1 MVSDS
6 SSPLPQVT
14 SAAKQRRLAGFGG
27 SRKQE
32 GGRRAVETAVS
43 TVKRRPKDRK
53 QQILEQAVRLF
64 IERGFHSVKLE
75 DIAEAAGVTARA
87 VYRHYD
93 NKQALLAAAIRTGQ
107 EQYHSA
113 RQLSEGETAS
123 APRPLSVELPDLT
136 AAAVA
141 SRSLTV
147 LWQREARYLDDVERS
162 EVRRRINAI
171 VAGIRDSVRLEVTGL
186 SPQHLE
192 LRAWAVSSTITSL
205 GRHNLSLPGD
215 ELSEL
220 LNRACMAAARTP
232 VVSALKPLDPT
243 PEDGRALFSRHE
255 TLLATG
261 ARLFRAQGYPA
272 VSTSEIG
279 KGAGIAGPGLYRTF
293 SSKQAI
299 LDALIRRL
307 DDWWSL
313 ETIRALRGD
322 EDTADRLRMLVA
334 GRVRISLDDPDLVS
348 VSITELSHASDEVR
362 ETYTR
367 NQADRE
373 SVWIDLICSLVPET
387 TAAQARLLVAA
398 AISFIDDTVRTWHL
412 TRYSGVAEEIT
423 AIVLSILTSRGHQ
436 SAEMVPPSAI

>member
-1 MVSDS
+1 M
-6 SSPLPQVT
+6 
-14 SAAKQRRLAGFGG
+14 
-27 SRKQE
+27 
-32 GGRRAVETAVS
+32 S

-87 VYRHYD
+87 LYRHYD

-107 EQYHSA
+107 EQYQSA
-113 RQLSEGETAS
+113 RLLAKGETPS
-123 APRPLSVELPDLT
+123 TPQPLSVELPDLT

-147 LWQREARYLDDVERS
+147 LWQREARYLDDVERT

-171 VAGIRDSVRLEVTGL
+171 VAGIRDGVRLEITEL
-186 SPQHLE
+186 SPQHTE

-205 GRHNLSLPGD
+205 GRHNLTLPGD
-215 ELSEL
+215 ELSKL
-220 LNRACMAAARTP
+220 LNRACMVAARTP
-232 VVSALKPLDPT
+232 TVSTLEPLDQT
-243 PEDGRALFSRHE
+243 RDDQRALFSRQE

-272 VSTSEIG
+272 VSTSEIA

-313 ETIRALRGD
+313 ETIRALRSD
-322 EDTADRLRMLVA
+322 QSPKDCLRELVG

-348 VSITELSHASDEVR
+348 VSITELSHASTEVS

-373 SVWIDLICSLVPET
+373 AVWIDLICKLVPET
-387 TAAQARLLVAA
+387 TSAQARLLVAA
-398 AISFIDDTVRTWHL
+398 SISFIDDAVRTWHL
-412 TRYSGVAEEIT
+412 TRYVGVADEIT
-423 AIVLSILTSRGHQ
+423 AIALSILTSRRHH

>member
-1 MVSDS
+1 MD
-6 SSPLPQVT
+6 P
-14 SAAKQRRLAGFGG
+14 
-27 SRKQE
+27 
-32 GGRRAVETAVS
+32 AVPA
-43 TVKRRPKDRK
+43 VKRRPKDRK
-53 QQILEQAVRLF
+53 EQILEQAVRLF
-64 IERGFHSVKLE
+64 VDRGFHSVKLE

-87 VYRHYD
+87 LYRHYD

-107 EQYHSA
+107 EQYQSA
-113 RQLSEGETAS
+113 RLLSQGGAAS
-123 APRPLSVELPDLT
+123 TPRPLSVELPDLI

-147 LWQREARYLDDVERS
+147 LWQREARYLDDVERT

-171 VAGIRDSVRLEVTGL
+171 VAGIGAGVRLEMGDL

-205 GRHNLSLPGD
+205 GRHNLTLPGD
-215 ELSEL
+215 ELKEVL
-220 LNRACMAAARTP
+220 YRACMAAAQSPP
-232 VVSALKPLDPT
+232 VRALEPLDAT
-243 PEDGRALFSRHE
+243 PKEARALFSRHE

-307 DDWWSL
+307 DEWWSL
-313 ETIRALRGD
+313 ETIRALR
-322 EDTADRLRMLVA
+322 ADQGGAECLRRLVE

-348 VSITELSHASDEVR
+348 VSITELSHASSEVSDG
-362 ETYTR
+362 YTR

-373 SVWIDLICSLVPET
+373 GVWIDLIRKMVPQT
-387 TAAQARLLVAA
+387 TVTEARLLVAA
-398 AISFIDDTVRTWHL
+398 AIGFIEDAVRTWHL
-412 TRYSGVAEEIT
+412 TRYAGVADEIT
-423 AIVLSILTSRGHQ
+423 AIALSILTSRR
-436 SAEMVPPSAI
+436 